1 MTGID
6 VTIWDPVKLTMLL
19 LTVKVGIWFEP
30 ILTML
35 KLDSDIKVGTWIL
48 ITSDVSIIELIDML
62 IVMLLSSPTT

>member
-19 LTVKVGIWFEP
+19 LTVKVGIWVEP